1 MKRNDKCIHCGACTS
16 KCSFLQKYGLDLSG
30 LENRPELAYHC
41 FLCGECHRVCP
52 VEIDGCRISLT
63 LRRQILHEAKDRM
76 LLKDYRIMVL
86 EKKNYLFRNYR
97 HGRHASVFFPGCNFP
112 SLFPENTKKMIALLQ
127 KTADI
132 GTVFDCCG
140 KPIAE
145 LGMEK
150 EEKLIIDRMEKSFQR
165 LGIKEIITACP
176 NCYFYLKPRLSVHI
190 LSIYEKLSQLSLGTP
205 LKAEIIHLFV
215 PCPDRDSQVFLK
227 QLQPFLQ
234 GKIKKVEGVQCCGLG
249 GCATKKE
256 PGLSMEF
263 TKTIRQQALPRLYTY
278 CASCTGKLLRDG
290 CQDVYHLLPEIM
302 NVEESIPLGG
312 IHSLFNRVAFSF
324 Y

>member
-1 MKRNDKCIHCGACTS
+1 
-16 KCSFLQKYGLDLSG
+16 
-30 LENRPELAYHC
+30 
-41 FLCGECHRVCP
+41 
-52 VEIDGCRISLT
+52 
-63 LRRQILHEAKDRM
+63 
-76 LLKDYRIMVL
+76 
-86 EKKNYLFRNYR
+86 
-97 HGRHASVFFPGCNFP
+97 
-112 SLFPENTKKMIALLQ
+112 MIALLQ

-176 NCYFYLKPRLSVHI
+176 NCYFYLKSRLSIHTV
-190 LSIYEKLSQLSLGTP
+190 SIYEKLSQLSLGRP
-205 LKAEIIHLFV
+205 LRAEIIHLFV
-215 PCPDRDSQVFLK
+215 PCPDRDSQVLLD

-234 GKIKKVEGVQCCGLG
+234 GNIKKIEGVQCCGFG
-249 GCATKKE
+249 GCATRKE
-256 PGLSMEF
+256 PELSMEV

-290 CQDVYHLLPEIM
+290 CRNVFHLLPEIM
-302 NVEESIPLGG
+302 NVEETIPLHGVQ
-312 IHSLFNRVAFSF
+312 SLFNRVAFRF